1 MNLLMIWITIW
12 HWGTSLTQMMIMEP
26 TEILKSKIIR
36 TIKTHTITACWLECR
51 KTTGCE
57 SIVTDS
63 DNEKMNGLAVVCHL
77 FGSRENIPASSK
89 ETSLKVTEITALNVS
104 YFEFVYSIICNCFFI
119 VSCIF
124 GDFS

>member
-1 MNLLMIWITIW
+1 M
-12 HWGTSLTQMMIMEP
+12 QMMIMEP

-57 SIVTDS
+57 SIGTDS
-63 DNEKMNGLAVVCHL
+63 DNEKMNGLVVVCHL
-77 FGSRENIPASSK
+77 FGSREKIPASSK

-104 YFEFVYSIICNCFFI
+104 YFEFVYSVICNCFFI

-124 GDFS
+124 RDFS